1 MCLKLGDFG
10 LAIDLHEERA
20 VTRAGTLDY
29 MVSPLSHA
37 LACQS
42 ASLPAC
48 LPVLPNLPG
57 PQLSYAAL
65 PVLMMDTPSTL
76 ISFLS

>member
-29 MVSPLSHA
+29 MVSLLS
-37 LACQS
+37 L
-42 ASLPAC
+42 
-48 LPVLPNLPG
+48 
-57 PQLSYAAL
+57 
-65 PVLMMDTPSTL
+65 TP
-76 ISFLS
+76 